1 MKKSSRQKAQPPE
14 TSDESDAE
22 SVVYAES
29 NDSWNE
35 TDSAS
40 EANVSPAF
48 RQEDKKVGVYVV
60 VYEGKHYPGLITK
73 RYKEGT
79 LVNVMELS
87 GKHWKWPEQKDEIL
101 YQDKEIVCKIN
112 APKKKKRQA
121 RYL

>member
-1 MKKSSRQKAQPPE
+1 MKKSSRQKAQPTE
-14 TSDESDAE
+14 TSGESDAE

-40 EANVSPAF
+40 EVNVIPAF

-60 VYEGKHYPGLITK
+60 VYG
-73 RYKEGT
+73 GT

-112 APKKKKRQA
+112 APKKKGKRDIYDVPEINRLPA
-121 RYL
+121 

>member
-1 MKKSSRQKAQPPE
+1 MKKSSRQKEQPSE

-40 EANVSPAF
+40 EVNVIPAF
-48 RQEDKKVGVYVV
+48 RQEDVV
-60 VYEGKHYPGLITK
+60 VYEGKHYPEMITK
-73 RYKEGT
+73 CYKEGT

-87 GKHWKWPEQKDEIL
+87 GKHWKWPEQKDEI
-101 YQDKEIVCKIN
+101 VCKIN
-112 APKKKKRQA
+112 APKKKGKRDIYDVPETN
-121 RYL
+121 RLPG

>member
-1 MKKSSRQKAQPPE
+1 MKKSSRQKAQPTE
-14 TSDESDAE
+14 TSGESDAE

-40 EANVSPAF
+40 EVNVIPAF

-60 VYEGKHYPGLITK
+60 
-73 RYKEGT
+73 
-79 LVNVMELS
+79 LS

-112 APKKKKRQA
+112 APKKKGKRDIYDVPEINRLPA
-121 RYL
+121 